1 MTAKSKTEATP
12 TPTQTTETQKIE
24 LKTVYTFVF
33 GRNIYTVRMSDIKKV
48 TLLGHQFIDKKDDKE
63 EVTKTLYIFSVVGN
77 QIQGVHETDADGNQR
92 PMYET
97 IMEVKA
103 EEDDYS
109 TLYNIYEDLIIKWD
123 RYQQLVQST

>member
-1 MTAKSKTEATP
+1 MAKEKTEEKAV
-12 TPTQTTETQKIE
+12 QEAVA

-48 TLLGHQFIDKKDDKE
+48 TLLEHNFVEKKDDADEISKS
-63 EVTKTLYIFSVVGN
+63 LYIFSVVGN
-77 QIQGVHETDADGNQR
+77 QIQGVVDDNGK

-103 EEDDYS
+103 EESDYS
-109 TLYNIYEDLIIKWD
+109 NLYNIYEDLIKSWD
-123 RYQQLVQST
+123 NYQQEW

>member
-1 MTAKSKTEATP
+1 MPTKNKSESTTKTQE
-12 TPTQTTETQKIE
+12 EKVE

-48 TLLGHQFIDKKDDKE
+48 TLLGHQFIDKRDDKE

-77 QIQGVHETDADGNQR
+77 QIAGITEPDADGNPR
-92 PMYET
+92 PVYET

>member
-1 MTAKSKTEATP
+1 MATKNKTEN
-12 TPTQTTETQKIE
+12 TTEQNDDRVE

-33 GRNIYTVRMSDIKKV
+33 GRNIYTVRMNDIKKV
-48 TLLGHQFIDKKDDKE
+48 TLLGHQFIDNKDDKE
-63 EVTKTLYIFSVVGN
+63 EITKTLYIFSVVGN
-77 QIQGVHETDADGNQR
+77 QIQGVNETDAEGNQR

-103 EEDDYS
+103 EEDDYG

-123 RYQQLVQST
+123 RYQLLSQGI